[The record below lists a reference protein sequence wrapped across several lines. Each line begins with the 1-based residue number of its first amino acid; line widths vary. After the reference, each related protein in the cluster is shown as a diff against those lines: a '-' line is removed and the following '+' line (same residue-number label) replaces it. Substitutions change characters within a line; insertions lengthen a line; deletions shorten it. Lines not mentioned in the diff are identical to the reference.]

1 MEAEEGVGF
10 GGQTLQ
16 GMRTERIVRGVH
28 AVPMV
33 AVETPLF
40 LRKAVK
46 ILSDEERA
54 ELVRTVAAAP
64 EAGEIIPDTG
74 GVRKVRWALPGRG
87 KSGGARVIYYFHS
100 ERMPVVLLSIY
111 AKNAKVNLSAADCNE
126 LKALVPVLVAELWKG
141 RLR

>member
-1 MEAEEGVGF
+1 
-10 GGQTLQ
+10 
-16 GMRTERIVRGVH
+16 
-28 AVPMV
+28 VPMV
-33 AVETPLF
+33 AVDTPFF
-40 LRKAVK
+40 LRKAAK

-54 ELVRTVAAAP
+54 ELVRTVAVDP

-87 KSGGARVIYYFHS
+87 KSGGARVVYYFHS

-111 AKNAKVNLSAADCNE
+111 AKNAKVNLSAADCNA